1 MSQQRRIPAQQS
13 QAYAAWALP
22 AVETD
27 QVFRAASARPGERR
41 VTAEPAQV
49 ERVLAESLERQLVA
63 NIKAGR
69 FAQGVSARDLEA
81 IVLDAAREGRQE
93 GYDEGYARGQQEG
106 FAAGRTEGLAAGRS
120 YLEEAAGRF
129 ASLLEMLHRPL
140 VGQEQELRKVLLDTV
155 TQIARAVIRAELVQ
169 QPEHIVRV
177 VDEALAAL
185 PLGARHVRVYV
196 SPGDR
201 ELLEDFGAGEAVPTL
216 LVDPALAPGD
226 CRVESAESLVDFT
239 VSSRFAAIIGQF
251 LGGAAAP
258 EGDGG

>member
-1 MSQQRRIPAQQS
+1 
-13 QAYAAWALP
+13 
-22 AVETD
+22 
-27 QVFRAASARPGERR
+27 
-41 VTAEPAQV
+41 
-49 ERVLAESLERQLVA
+49 
-63 NIKAGR
+63 
-69 FAQGVSARDLEA
+69 
-81 IVLDAAREGRQE
+81 
-93 GYDEGYARGQQEG
+93 
-106 FAAGRTEGLAAGRS
+106 
-120 YLEEAAGRF
+120 
-129 ASLLEMLHRPL
+129 MLHRPL

-185 PLGARHVRVYV
+185 TLGARHVRVYV